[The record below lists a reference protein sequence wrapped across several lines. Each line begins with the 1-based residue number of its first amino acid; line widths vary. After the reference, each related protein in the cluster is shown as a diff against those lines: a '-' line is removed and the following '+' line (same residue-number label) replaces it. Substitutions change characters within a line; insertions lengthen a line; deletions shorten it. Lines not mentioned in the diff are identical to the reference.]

1 MVQTWNTKLQKRAAE
16 YWQMIR
22 NENTAKTYEIWQTNS
37 PVIVPRKFQIKPIR
51 GEPLSQI
58 KLREKQVAFNI
69 QSEIDL
75 MKLRAESHEER
86 YQTIDKEMHEQFN
99 KKVSGQKR
107 ELVKKLWKEECVQQE
122 IRSKERWENSNIKWI
137 ERYEKEFWDIL

>member
-58 KLREKQVAFNI
+58 NLREKQVAFNI

-99 KKVSGQKR
+99 KKVSGQRR
-107 ELVKKLWKEECVQQE
+107 ELVKNLWKEECVQQE
-122 IRSKERWENSNIKWI
+122 IRSKERWENSNVKWI
-137 ERYEKEFWDIL
+137 ERY